1 MKSHP
6 QKLGLAALVVV
17 MLLAAAAVIAPSRFP
32 PAAQAASPN
41 LAPAFGVMVLPLHIS
56 GQYTTTTASV
66 AKFNM
71 PMPCDMLGVGAS
83 ARAMGTTAM
92 QIDVKSGGTTI
103 LAAPITMAAGT
114 YGEAT
119 IATAAIPDEN
129 AITVDLNAPGGT
141 STINDVTVV
150 LTCARK

>member
-1 MKSHP
+1 MRSQP
-6 QKLGLAALVVV
+6 QKLGLAALIVV
-17 MLLAAAAVIAPSRFP
+17 MLLVCAAALAPSRFP

-41 LAPAFGVMVLPLHIS
+41 LAPGFGVMVLPLHIS
-56 GQYTTTTASV
+56 GQYTTTTAAV

-92 QIDVKSGGTTI
+92 TVDVQSGGTTI
-103 LAAPITMAAGT
+103 LSAPITMAAGT

-119 IATAAIPDEN
+119 ISTAAIPDEN
-129 AITVDLNAPGGT
+129 AITVDINAPSGT